1 MKNLSISLVPTF
13 LLFFLIQPF
22 AYSQELFGLN
32 NATIEE
38 ETIAPIYHFEY
49 IPDFTYEQ
57 VAKKVKAMDT
67 NMPFELNERIFSF
80 INYFV
85 VRNREYTKMVIQRK
99 NIYFPMFEESL
110 ISHDM
115 PDDIKYLSIIE
126 SGLNPKAKSR
136 VGALGLWQF
145 MPATG
150 KMYGLDYNKDVD
162 LRMDPE
168 LSSDA
173 AAKYLKSLYR
183 MFGDWELALA
193 AYNCGPGNVRKAIR
207 KSGGKK
213 TFWGVY
219 DFLPKET
226 RSYVPQFQ
234 AMMYVMRYAE
244 DHNLIL
250 EHPTYPMA
258 YDKIKFN
265 QELDLELLAAVTG
278 ICIADLE
285 ALNPAVQDRIIPSS
299 NQYMAVNVPKS
310 KVSYITENKEQF
322 ADAVKISTERTVALR
337 TVPATTASPS
347 KPVAAATTNST
358 LSTQNKITYV
368 VKSGD
373 VLGSIAQKHGT
384 TVTNIKNWNNL
395 SSNNIKVG
403 QKLAIYKKGGSID
416 TNLASNNT
424 TSSTQIPEFYTVQP
438 GDSLWIISKK
448 FNGLTIDQIKKLN
461 NLNSNQIKPGQKLKI
476 G

>member
-13 LLFFLIQPF
+13 LLIFFIQPF
-22 AYSQELFGLN
+22 AFSQELFGLN

-38 ETIAPIYHFEY
+38 ETIAPIYQFEY

-150 KMYGLDYNKDVD
+150 KMFGLDYNKDVD

-207 KSGGKK
+207 KSGGKN

-285 ALNPAVQDRIIPSS
+285 ALNPAIQDRIIPSS
-299 NQYMAVNVPKS
+299 NQYMAVNVPRS
-310 KVSYITENKEQF
+310 KVRYITENKEQF
-322 ADAVKISTERTVALR
+322 ADAVKLTTERTVAIR
-337 TVPATTASPS
+337 TVPATTANPS
-347 KPVAAATTNST
+347 KPVTKTSD

-373 VLGSIAQKHGT
+373 NLGSIAQKHGT
-384 TVTNIKNWNNL
+384 TVTNLKNWNDL
-395 SSNNIKVG
+395 SSTTIKVG
-403 QKLAIYKKGGSID
+403 QKLTILKKGSSID
-416 TNLASNNT
+416 TNLAINT
-424 TSSTQIPEFYTVQP
+424 VTSPTQTPEFYTVQP

-448 FNGLTIDQIKKLN
+448 FDGLTIDQIKKLN